1 MNINKYRGLCRQLIY
16 ACVDPQLTPT
26 RKHVL
31 LALVDHVNDREDY
44 TAWPSFDRLA
54 ELVGVDRS
62 TAIRAINV
70 GRKLG
75 VVERVYRGGMAA
87 RGGASNRYRFCINVV
102 SGERWKVVAG
112 VPPLQSSRSTRTSG
126 RRAIEL
132 VAGQPRTSGRR
143 ATLSSKEHLNNNLR
157 ESAASSSAALRA
169 VVVGAADSLT
179 TSDNQSPEQA
189 ETSAKGVGE
198 GVESPV
204 NTSDSPKAEPAQRQT
219 IEEFRAEMSAR
230 GLNMGASRWGR
241 GREVPR

>member
-54 ELVGVDRS
+54 ELVGTDRR
-62 TAIRAINV
+62 TTIRAVNI

-75 VVERVYRGGMAA
+75 IVERIYRGGMVA

-102 SGERWKVVAG
+102 SGQQWKLVSG
-112 VPPLQSSRSTRTSG
+112 ETPLQSGQSGRTSV
-126 RRAIEL
+126 RRDVEL
-132 VAGQPRTSGRR
+132 VSGHSRTSVRPD
-143 ATLSSKEHLNNNLR
+143 TLSSKEHLNNNLR
-157 ESAASSSAALRA
+157 ESAASSSSALRA

-204 NTSDSPKAEPAQRQT
+204 NTSDSPKAEPARRQT